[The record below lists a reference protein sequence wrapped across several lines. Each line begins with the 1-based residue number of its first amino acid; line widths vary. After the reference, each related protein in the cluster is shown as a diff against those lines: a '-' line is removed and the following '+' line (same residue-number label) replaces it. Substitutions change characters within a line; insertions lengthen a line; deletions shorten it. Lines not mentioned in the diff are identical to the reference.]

1 MDRIIEQ
8 LQRVGLTEY
17 ESRVYLSLLGSRFNS
32 ATLLAKRSGVPR
44 TKIYTVL
51 ESLESKGWIKIY
63 SGSPLLFKSVNPVK
77 IFEKYKKNYE
87 RLLDSIQSMLEE
99 VEKMEE
105 KFVITNYNIGLE
117 SLKNILKEAKTVWIS
132 NVTTEFLEKIK
143 DSFNESAE
151 IKAVL
156 FPGEKE
162 IECKNMKTREANIK
176 IVQRIRNKEVPAIS
190 IILDEERVFNIFK
203 NTDNRYIISEMLYD
217 ECERCFKEWWSL
229 GWGD

>member
-117 SLKNILKEAKTVWIS
+117 SLKNI
-132 NVTTEFLEKIK
+132 
-143 DSFNESAE
+143 
-151 IKAVL
+151 
-156 FPGEKE
+156 
-162 IECKNMKTREANIK
+162 
-176 IVQRIRNKEVPAIS
+176 
-190 IILDEERVFNIFK
+190 
-203 NTDNRYIISEMLYD
+203 
-217 ECERCFKEWWSL
+217 
-229 GWGD
+229 